1 LPTATTHE
9 SLETSTT
16 SLRIPILAMTPSNW
30 HVSQGS
36 VFTIDLRAFQIGF
49 IHQGREIIAIVP
61 LENGAFC
68 TIFSEN
74 FYKF

>member
-1 LPTATTHE
+1 
-9 SLETSTT
+9 
-16 SLRIPILAMTPSNW
+16 MTYHSYGRNNQSCVNNKW
-30 HVSQGS
+30 V
-36 VFTIDLRAFQIGF
+36 L

-74 FYKF
+74 FHKF

>member
-1 LPTATTHE
+1 MIDVQLNVLYYAIQAVLP
-9 SLETSTT
+9 
-16 SLRIPILAMTPSNW
+16 
-30 HVSQGS
+30 
-36 VFTIDLRAFQIGF
+36 
-49 IHQGREIIAIVP
+49 HQGREIIAIVP